1 MATKREQK
9 CPDCLYEFMER
20 TDKGSG
26 KCRNCEGA
34 GEASDP
40 MDSFTEAATLGL
52 TKADN
57 ICKKCSGTG
66 QCQTCGGT
74 GYVYYYESDVPT
86 SQTSSSSGGG
96 VQGLLINIFGQEKGI
111 LYYRIGFLGIFA
123 AVVYFMFTVA
133 IPLIVINTGIISLLL
148 GVVKKGKSKFL
159 FSLSTLGM
167 LFLILDYNKGWLTKI
182 LPANAPSFKGSISF
196 FFYLN
201 IAAGLVA
208 AYFLIRN
215 YLNEKQ
221 APAENEG
228 EFSKRNL
235 IVIGCLVLVGGLTI
249 GLQKYFDLHDSN
261 EIHSIDNVA
270 PSNSELDPTNPN
282 VSDEESPGNV
292 GRTHAG
298 EEELLLEIDNGKAD
312 NSTVGS
318 THAGEEGEVNAP
330 NSNPNAFS
338 KTVNVKRAYFYDFVQ
353 GKFEKRNPE
362 LFVIRGD
369 KVTILDSQNGY
380 ANIKYSTK
388 NGANV
393 TGWLLEADL
402 NGVNSTG
409 IIPGRFPEASVRL
422 LSEGDF
428 SAISKE
434 DLKVMRN
441 EIFARHG
448 FVFKTP
454 EMKSYFATQSWYHGQ
469 YDDVTPM
476 LSSIEKQNIALIKK
490 HE

>member
-74 GYVYYYESDVPT
+74 GYVYYYERDYVPT

-96 VQGLLINIFGQEKGI
+96 IQGLLINIFGQEKGI

-123 AVVYFMFTVA
+123 AVVYFLFTVA
-133 IPLIVINTGIISLLL
+133 IPLIVINIGIISLLL

-167 LFLILDYNKGWLTKI
+167 LFLILDHNKGWLTKI
-182 LPANAPSFKGSISF
+182 LPANAPSFKGSIPF

-201 IAAGLVA
+201 IAAGLIA

-215 YLNEKQ
+215 YLNEKTP
-221 APAENEG
+221 PAENEQ

-235 IVIGCLVLVGGLTI
+235 IVMGCLALLGGLTI
-249 GLQKYFDLHDSN
+249 GGQKYFDAHRAVLMEIPLQSSDSDDYPLGDEGISSDFEQN
-261 EIHSIDNVA
+261 RVRSNPQKKSYTGKIGKSDAQYELVWNSDGTIDGIYRN
-270 PSNSELDPTNPN
+270 PKKPN
-282 VSDEESPGNV
+282 VTYLLKGKDWGHGKVLLTEFTGDAVSANCELFLQNSCYSGKMNNTD
-292 GRTHAG
+292 GRVLQMTMC
-298 EEELLLEIDNGKAD
+298 LNQNTN
-312 NSTVGS
+312 NSLTILS
-318 THAGEEGEVNAP
+318 
-330 NSNPNAFS
+330 
-338 KTVNVKRAYFYDFVQ
+338 
-353 GKFEKRNPE
+353 GKFPQATE
-362 LFVIRGD
+362 
-369 KVTILDSQNGY
+369 
-380 ANIKYSTK
+380 
-388 NGANV
+388 
-393 TGWLLEADL
+393 
-402 NGVNSTG
+402 
-409 IIPGRFPEASVRL
+409 RL
-422 LSEGDF
+422 LSPNDLSGL
-428 SAISKE
+428 SKE
-434 DLKVMRN
+434 DLKIMRN

-448 FVFKTP
+448 YLFKTP

-469 YDDVTPM
+469 YDDVTLM
-476 LSSIEKQNIALIKK
+476 LSEIEKQNVELIKK